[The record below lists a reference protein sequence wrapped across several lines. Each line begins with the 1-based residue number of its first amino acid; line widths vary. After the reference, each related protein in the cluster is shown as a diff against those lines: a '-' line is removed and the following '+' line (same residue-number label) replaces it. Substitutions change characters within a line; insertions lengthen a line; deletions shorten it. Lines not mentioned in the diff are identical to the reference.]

1 MPPAP
6 KATEL
11 ESVPVKVKV
20 LLAVR
25 VLPSAMVKVAVV
37 AGAVRVSLLMVVAVA
52 TPRTGV
58 VRVGDVPN
66 TKRPVPVSSSMRASS
81 SEEASIS
88 VSKRILPVVAPPVSK
103 ATLPV
108 TSGKV

>member
-11 ESVPVKVKV
+11 ESVPVKVRV

-37 AGAVRVSLLMVVAVA
+37 AGAVRVTLLILVAVA

-58 VRVGDVPN
+58 VSVGLVPKTN
-66 TKRPVPVSSSMRASS
+66 KPVPV
-81 SEEASIS
+81 
-88 VSKRILPVVAPPVSK
+88 
-103 ATLPV
+103 
-108 TSGKV
+108 